1 MRLLE
6 QDDSRLVN
14 HGPDGGRELGSA
26 RARFLCVVDTCVRR
40 PHTIER
46 TALRDAASVMT
57 PKPGSGLPVVPC
69 LPPLENLLMVSP
81 SDLTD
86 SAVPAPAVAHPKRS
100 GPGPGDDLPRIVP
113 RRNLGRLL
121 AAAVAL
127 SLFALLVGSVVRNP
141 AFQWNVVGGYFTSA
155 AVLDGLLLTLWLTG
169 VVMVLGFLLGIPLAV
184 MRLSA
189 NPVLSSLSWGYVWV
203 FRSTPLLVQLL
214 LWFNIGALYPTL
226 GLGVPF
232 GPQFVT
238 VKTVNLLGPAL
249 TAVIGLT
256 LHEAAYA
263 AEVVRGGILSVD
275 AGQTEAAQALGIG
288 RAHALRR
295 IVVPQAMRS
304 IVPTAGNMLI
314 GTLKG
319 TSIVSVLAVHDLLYS
334 VQLVYNQTY
343 QVIPLLL
350 VATLWYIAV
359 TTVLSVGQFYVERH
373 YARGATRVLPP
384 TPLQRLR
391 ARLAAHLLSLRSLSN
406 Y

>member
-1 MRLLE
+1 M
-6 QDDSRLVN
+6 
-14 HGPDGGRELGSA
+14 
-26 RARFLCVVDTCVRR
+26 
-40 PHTIER
+40 
-46 TALRDAASVMT
+46 AS
-57 PKPGSGLPVVPC
+57 LP
-69 LPPLENLLMVSP
+69 
-81 SDLTD
+81 DLTD
-86 SAVPAPAVAHPKRS
+86 SAPAASAGPPTASS
-100 GPGPGDDLPRIVP
+100 GRIPGREPDDDLPRIVP
-113 RRNLGRLL
+113 RRRVGRLL
-121 AAAVAL
+121 SAAVAL
-127 SLFALLVGSVVRNP
+127 LLFAMVVNSVVRNR
-141 AFQWNVVGGYFTSA
+141 AFQWDVVGLYFTSG

-184 MRLSA
+184 MRLSD
-189 NPVLSSLSWGYVWV
+189 NPVLATLSWGFVWV

-214 LWFNIGALYPTL
+214 FWFNIGALYPTL
-226 GLGVPF
+226 GLGIPF

-288 RAHALRR
+288 RARTLRR

-334 VQLVYNQTY
+334 AQLVYNQTY
-343 QVIPLLL
+343 QVIPLLM
-350 VATLWYIAV
+350 VATLWYIAA

-373 YARGATRVLPP
+373 YARGAARALPP
-384 TPLQRLR
+384 TPVQRLR
-391 ARLAAHLLSLRSLSN
+391 ARLAGYRRSPRSLHSL
-406 Y
+406 